1 MRKAIW
7 AIQRLLFRI
16 LWKGDLIMM
25 AMLLA
30 QRIILGKLEYAKVPS
45 TLKEQV
51 ADILRDSGL
60 DDLIGE

>member
-1 MRKAIW
+1 
-7 AIQRLLFRI
+7 
-16 LWKGDLIMM
+16 MM

-30 QRIILGKLEYAKVPS
+30 QRIILGKLEYEKVPS

-60 DDLIGE
+60 DELIGE